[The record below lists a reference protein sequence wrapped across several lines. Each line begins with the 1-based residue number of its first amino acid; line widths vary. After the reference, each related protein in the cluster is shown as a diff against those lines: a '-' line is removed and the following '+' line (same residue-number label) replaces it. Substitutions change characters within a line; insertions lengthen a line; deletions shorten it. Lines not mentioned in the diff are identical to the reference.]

1 MFFRTWVC
9 LNNSKSLQAVQNDR
23 SVIRK
28 SSLYSQISNHCERAS
43 RYTPHIGKGS
53 MTVEAAFVFPL
64 FLFGM
69 IAFLYL
75 FLLLQL
81 QTQVGRAMTDAGKI
95 LAQEA
100 YLTDSEQ
107 GVGNSVAATAYV
119 NVSINRYLEGRAA
132 ANILSE
138 GTGGISTLG
147 TVWNVSDSTLTLRAS
162 YQVILPPGITW
173 FRPIRI
179 MQEKTVRGWTGF
191 GSRQTM
197 SEEAGEELVY
207 VTDYGTVYHRSLSC
221 HHLKLS
227 IRQTALGGVEALRNT
242 GGGKYYPCERC
253 WEQGSTVVYI
263 TEDGNRYHESLNCSG
278 LTRGIHT
285 MRLSETGGLPPCSN
299 CGG

>member
-1 MFFRTWVC
+1 MFFRTRVC
-9 LNNSKSLQAVQNDR
+9 LNDSKSLQAVQNDR

-28 SSLYSQISNHCERAS
+28 GSLYSQNSNHGERAS
-43 RYTPHIGKGS
+43 RYTPHIGRGS
-53 MTVEAAFVFPL
+53 MTVEAALVFPF
-64 FLFGM
+64 FLFSM

-81 QTQVGRAMTDAGKI
+81 QTEVGRAMTDAGKK

-107 GVGNSVAATAYV
+107 GLGNSAAASLYG
-119 NVSINRYLEGRAA
+119 NFAINRYLDGKAST
-132 ANILSE
+132 NILS
-138 GTGGISTLG
+138 GSSGGISLLG
-147 TVWNVSDSTLTLRAS
+147 TTWNVSDSTLTLRAS

-173 FRPIRI
+173 FRPIRV

-191 GSRQTM
+191 GSRQAM

-207 VTDYGTVYHRSLSC
+207 VTDYGTVYHRSLNC

-227 IRQTALGGVEALRNT
+227 IRQTALTGVDALRNT
-242 GGGKYYPCERC
+242 DGGKYYPCERC
-253 WEQGSTVVYI
+253 WNQGNAVVYI
-263 TEDGNRYHESLNCSG
+263 TEDGNRYHESLNCSS
-278 LTRGIHT
+278 LARGIHT
-285 MRLSETGGLPPCSN
+285 MRISETGGLPPCSN